1 MLLVFRPYRVYGM
14 MAAGFDGIYTHP
26 EVPVQEGRCIAL
38 EVGKSYVLW
47 YCATWHFSISR
58 FELCF
63 AFSI

>member
-47 YCATWHFSISR
+47 YCAT
-58 FELCF
+58 
-63 AFSI
+63 